1 MENQNQEILTLS
13 AYDNFLYAKSKESKR
28 QYPNRLDLFLTFI
41 GLQGTINEKCRNLAK
56 INDVKLLESHIIR
69 FTNFQKERIENKEI
83 GISRVYGEYLTYND
97 SNYYKGRKSSN
108 IS

>member
-13 AYDNFLYAKSKESKR
+13 AYDNFLYALKSKESKR

-41 GLQGTINEKCRNLAK
+41 GLQGTIKEKCGNLAK

-69 FTNFQKERIENKEI
+69 FVNFQKERIENKEI
-83 GISRVYGEYLTYND
+83 GISLVYGEYLTYND
-97 SNYYKGRKSSN
+97 SNYYK
-108 IS
+108 